1 MMHLYP
7 FTVTI
12 RNLFILVLLFVA
24 VGVFCPNA
32 IRAHGGGSEH
42 GAEPE
47 DILGGE
53 RGLDPSEWVTEKAG
67 QYLPLDLQ
75 FTDETGQL
83 VRLDA
88 IIDRPTIILPTYY
101 YCPNGCS
108 LNLANLAVA
117 VNSMTSRSGKDYR
130 VIALS
135 FNDVERPKDA
145 ARAKN
150 NYLKLL
156 PDDFPASDWRF
167 LTGSGEAIKAATDAL
182 GFRFQRVNDQTFI
195 HPAVLMIIAA
205 DGKIIRYVYG
215 SFVAGDIDLALSS
228 AASGVPIMSVR
239 RLLGFCFNYDP
250 HGKSGLIT
258 TVKII
263 VLMIFTVIVIGAVF
277 FYRRKSRA
285 TDKVDE
291 ARSGP

>member
-1 MMHLYP
+1 MIHISP
-7 FTVTI
+7 TRFSI
-12 RNLFILVLLFVA
+12 RTLFVLLLLLVA
-24 VGVFCPNA
+24 IGIVRPNA
-32 IRAHGGGSEH
+32 IWAHGGGSEH
-42 GAEPE
+42 GAEPD

-53 RGLDPSEWVTEKAG
+53 GVLDPSQWVTEKAG

-75 FTDETGQL
+75 FTDEAGQL

-108 LNLANLAVA
+108 LNLANLAGTVGG
-117 VNSMTSRSGKDYR
+117 MTARSGKDYR

-156 PDDFPASDWRF
+156 PDDFPASEWRF

-195 HPAVLMIIAA
+195 HPSALMIIAA

-228 AASGVPIMSVR
+228 AANGVPIMSVR

-263 VLMIFTVIVIGAVF
+263 VLMVFAVIVVGAIF

-285 TDKVDE
+285 TDK
-291 ARSGP
+291 ANTAHSGL